1 MGKTVKDSL
10 SSDGLFTMLLVVIT
24 GFVGVAPLAVLP
36 AWVGGMM
43 DHLGLSEQ
51 QAGVIAS
58 ANLFGSAIGM
68 LIVAGLLKHF
78 SLLRLA
84 IMGVGL
90 EVVADLAS
98 LFFDAALQLGCLR
111 FAAGIGGGVVTATAI
126 SWIAQQPNPERGYG
140 LFMMLQFGVGALIL
154 AVLPHFMAVNGV
166 NVIYLV
172 FIAFA
177 FLSLVLSPALKCS
190 LKRKIHQGNDNDGIE
205 VAAEKIKLLP
215 VGLSFVAVGLFE
227 AANAGVWAYIERVG
241 LAIPLPR
248 DTLGMILAIAS
259 LVGIPGALAVVWLG
273 IRRGRFLPIAAGL
286 SCGMLSLLLLLG
298 VDDLLLYMVA
308 IMALSASWSF
318 TLPYLQGIQAQL
330 DPQGRIAVLGY
341 FVVMVGVAL
350 GPALYG
356 GVVGSGDYSNA
367 MWLGVLLLVGCLIA
381 IAPVAIATDQVSDRK
396 QAESQ
401 TEQLPRVVTKS
412 RHRLKKLLTGI

>member
-1 MGKTVKDSL
+1 
-10 SSDGLFTMLLVVIT
+10 
-24 GFVGVAPLAVLP
+24 
-36 AWVGGMM
+36 
-43 DHLGLSEQ
+43 
-51 QAGVIAS
+51 
-58 ANLFGSAIGM
+58 
-68 LIVAGLLKHF
+68 
-78 SLLRLA
+78 
-84 IMGVGL
+84 MGVGL

-396 QAESQ
+396 QAESP